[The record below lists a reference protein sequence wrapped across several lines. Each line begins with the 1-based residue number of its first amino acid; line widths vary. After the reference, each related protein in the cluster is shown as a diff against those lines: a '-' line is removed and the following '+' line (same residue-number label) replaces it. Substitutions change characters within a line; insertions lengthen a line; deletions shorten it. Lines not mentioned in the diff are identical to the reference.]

1 MAAHPGSSVVP
12 PTGEQTLPLAHLLGQ
27 LSRELDSLARIA
39 DDVQNLTATLTVG
52 GYLTAEETRRLQQL
66 DLLTQTLD
74 DLTKATGQLVAG
86 APDCCIDGH
95 ALALTIT
102 LSDLRARLTGKGD
115 GESPD
120 DGVGTVAMF

>member
-12 PTGEQTLPLAHLLGQ
+12 STGEQTLPLARLLGQ

-39 DDVQNLTATLTVG
+39 DDVQNLTATLTVRG
-52 GYLTAEETRRLQQL
+52 SLTAEETRRLQQL
-66 DLLTQTLD
+66 DLLTQSLD
-74 DLTKATGQLVAG
+74 DLAKATGQLVED
-86 APDCCIDGH
+86 APDGRIDGH

-115 GESPD
+115 GESHD
-120 DGVGTVAMF
+120 DGVGTVAIF